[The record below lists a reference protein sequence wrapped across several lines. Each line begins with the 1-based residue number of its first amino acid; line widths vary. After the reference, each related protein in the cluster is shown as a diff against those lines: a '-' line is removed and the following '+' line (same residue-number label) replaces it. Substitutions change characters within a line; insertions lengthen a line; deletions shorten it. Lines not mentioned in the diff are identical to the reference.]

1 MADNV
6 RHNKVLHE
14 RAALLTVVTERIP
27 TVSEDARM
35 EVEDLGSGF
44 SRVVLHFGF
53 AERPDVP
60 AALKAHHEQYAIDMA
75 DASFFVGRELPIP
88 TMRPD
93 LALWR
98 EHLFTFM
105 TRNAVGASSY
115 FNIPPKRVVELG
127 VQVEL

>member
-1 MADNV
+1 MLDQPARRPTT
-6 RHNKVLHE
+6 RHDWSV
-14 RAALLTVVTERIP
+14 
-27 TVSEDARM
+27 
-35 EVEDLGSGF
+35 
-44 SRVVLHFGF
+44 
-53 AERPDVP
+53 
-60 AALKAHHEQYAIDMA
+60 DMA

-93 LALWR
+93 LAIWR
-98 EHLFTFM
+98 EQLFAFM

>member
-1 MADNV
+1 M

-27 TVSEDARM
+27 TVTEDARM
-35 EVEDLGSGF
+35 EVEDLGLGF

-60 AALKAHHEQYAIDMA
+60 AALEAHGEQYPIDMA